1 MTVKCLGELHKQ
13 AIAFQYAT
21 LKVPVRD
28 IATEY
33 GVSKRTIN
41 RVLVE
46 EGANKV
52 RFKKPLPKTTL
63 PPQVQ
68 APLPFEASEPSQ
80 QPQPALTFMQK
91 IKRFFN
97 TLFFGSASSHAQTNQ

>member
-1 MTVKCLGELHKQ
+1 MTVKCLCDLHKQ
-13 AIAFQYAT
+13 NIAFQYGN

-28 IATEY
+28 IASQY

-46 EGANKV
+46 QGANKL
-52 RFKKPLPKTTL
+52 RFKKPLPKPTL
-63 PPQVQ
+63 PTQVQ
-68 APLPFEASEPSQ
+68 ANLPFEAPQ

>member
-1 MTVKCLGELHKQ
+1 MTVKCLCDTHKQ
-13 AIAFQYAT
+13 NIAFQYRN

-28 IATEY
+28 IATQY

-52 RFKKPLPKTTL
+52 RFKKSLLKIAL
-63 PPQVQ
+63 RPQIQ
-68 APLPFEASEPSQ
+68 ASLPFEASEPSQ

-91 IKRFFN
+91 IKRFLN